1 MADAHKL
8 SGVLA
13 ALNQAFSIA
22 TVILTAEGQL
32 FGNGVAEKLGTRI
45 LED

>member
-1 MADAHKL
+1 MGDAHKL
-8 SGVLA
+8 RGSLA
-13 ALNQAFSIA
+13 TLDQGFRVT

-32 FGNGVAEKLGTRI
+32 FGDSVAEKLGTRI